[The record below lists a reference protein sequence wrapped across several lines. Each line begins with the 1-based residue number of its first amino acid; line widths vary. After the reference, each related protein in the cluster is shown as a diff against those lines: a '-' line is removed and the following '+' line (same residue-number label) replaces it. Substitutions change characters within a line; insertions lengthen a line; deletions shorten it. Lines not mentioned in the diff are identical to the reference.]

1 MSFSAQ
7 IKHELC
13 KASLN
18 KKCCAQA
25 EAYGVLLFCSSFRY
39 DAIRIVTESDVFV
52 SRLPVLF
59 KKAFQIEFDELPA
72 ERPGKRT
79 FLITDPAK
87 IAAIGATFGYDAGES
102 VALHI
107 NFGVLEEEHCRIA
120 FLRGAFLAGGS
131 VTDPE
136 KGYHL
141 ELVTSHYNVGREL
154 PALMRESGFDPKS
167 TERKAN
173 YVTYF
178 KSSEY
183 IEDFLT
189 AVGAP
194 VAAMEIMNAKVEK
207 NLRGSI
213 NRRVNC
219 DAANLDK
226 TVDAALEQLEAIRIL
241 EAHGAWEELPDKLKE
256 AAALR
261 RENPELTL
269 TQLAALCDP
278 PVTKSALNHR
288 LRKIMA
294 LSQQLVNSK
303 SCSEP

>member
-7 IKHELC
+7 IKQELC
-13 KASLN
+13 KAAIA

-25 EAYGVLLFCSSFRY
+25 EAYGILLFCSSFQSSG
-39 DAIRIVTESDVFV
+39 IRIVTESDAFAV
-52 SRLPVLF
+52 RLPQLF
-59 KKAFQIEFDELPA
+59 KKAFQIEFDQLPA
-72 ERPGKRT
+72 ARSGKHV
-79 FLITDPAK
+79 FFIHDPHKISLIGDAY
-87 IAAIGATFGYDAGES
+87 GYDPRES

-107 NFGVLEEEHCRIA
+107 NFGVLEEEHCRTA
-120 FLRGAFLAGGS
+120 FFRGAFLAGGS
-131 VTDPE
+131 VTDPD

-141 ELVTSHYNVGREL
+141 EIVTSHYNVAREL
-154 PALMRESGFDPKS
+154 PALLRESGFEPKS
-167 TERKAN
+167 AERKAT

-178 KSSEY
+178 KQSAY

-189 AVGAP
+189 AIGSP
-194 VAAMEIMNAKVEK
+194 VAAMGIMNAKAEK

-219 DAANLDK
+219 EAANLDK
-226 TVDAALEQLEAIRIL
+226 TVDASMVQIEAIRTL
-241 EAHGAWEELPDKLKE
+241 EERGMMEQLPEKLKE
-256 AAALR
+256 TAILR

-288 LRKIMA
+288 LRKLMSLA
-294 LSQQLVNSK
+294 QQL
-303 SCSEP
+303 

>member
-7 IKHELC
+7 IKQELC
-13 KASLN
+13 KAAIT

-25 EAYGVLLFCSSFRY
+25 EVYGILLFCSKFQSGG
-39 DAIRIVTESDVFV
+39 IRIVTESDAFAA
-52 SRLPVLF
+52 RLPQLF
-59 KKAFQIEFDELPA
+59 KKAFQLEFDQLPTVCS
-72 ERPGKRT
+72 GKRA
-79 FLITDPAK
+79 FFIRDPKKISLIGDTY
-87 IAAIGATFGYDAGES
+87 GYDPGES

-107 NFGVLEEEHCRIA
+107 NFGVLEEEHCRTS
-120 FLRGAFLAGGS
+120 FFRGAFLAGGS
-131 VTDPE
+131 VTDPD

-141 ELVTSHYNVGREL
+141 EIVTSHYNVGREM
-154 PALMRESGFDPKS
+154 PALLRESGFEPKS
-167 TERKAN
+167 AERKAN

-178 KSSEY
+178 KQSAY

-189 AVGAP
+189 AIGSP
-194 VAAMEIMNAKVEK
+194 VAAMGIMNAKAEK

-219 DAANLDK
+219 EAANLDK
-226 TVDAALEQLEAIRIL
+226 TVDASMVQIEAICTLEERGVLEQLPE
-241 EAHGAWEELPDKLKE
+241 KLKE
-256 AAALR
+256 TAVLR

-288 LRKIMA
+288 LRKLMSLA
-294 LSQQLVNSK
+294 QQ
-303 SCSEP
+303 P

>member
-7 IKHELC
+7 IKQELC
-13 KASLN
+13 KASIQ

-25 EAYGVLLFCSSFRY
+25 EVYGILLFCSSFQPTV
-39 DAIRIVTESDVFV
+39 IRIVTESDAFAA
-52 SRLPVLF
+52 RLPLLF
-59 KKAFQIEFDELPA
+59 KKAFQLEFDQLPPD
-72 ERPGKRT
+72 RPGKRT

-87 IAAIGATFGYDAGES
+87 ISSIGEAYGYDPKES

-107 NFGVLEEEHCRIA
+107 NFGVLEEDHCRTA
-120 FLRGAFLAGGS
+120 FFRGAFLAGGS
-131 VTDPE
+131 VTDPD

-141 ELVTSHYNVGREL
+141 EMVTSHYNVGREM
-154 PALMRESGFDPKS
+154 PALLRESGFEPKS

-178 KSSEY
+178 KQSAY

-189 AVGAP
+189 AIGSP
-194 VAAMEIMNAKVEK
+194 VAAMGIMNAKAEK

-219 DAANLDK
+219 EAANLDK
-226 TVDAALEQLEAIRIL
+226 TVDASLVQIEAIRTL
-241 EAHGAWEELPDKLKE
+241 EERGMLDQLPEKLKE
-256 AAALR
+256 TAILR

-269 TQLAALCDP
+269 TQLAALCVP

-288 LRKIMA
+288 LRKLMA
-294 LSQQLVNSK
+294 LAQQ
-303 SCSEP
+303 P

>member
-7 IKHELC
+7 IKQELC
-13 KASLN
+13 KAAIA

-25 EAYGVLLFCSSFRY
+25 EAYGILLFCSSFQSSG
-39 DAIRIVTESDVFV
+39 IRIVTESDAFAV
-52 SRLPVLF
+52 RLPQLF
-59 KKAFQIEFDELPA
+59 KKAFQIEFDQLPA
-72 ERPGKRT
+72 ARSGKHV
-79 FLITDPAK
+79 FFIHDPHKISLIGDAY
-87 IAAIGATFGYDAGES
+87 GYDPRES

-107 NFGVLEEEHCRIA
+107 NFGVLEEEHCRTA
-120 FLRGAFLAGGS
+120 FFRGAFLAGGS
-131 VTDPE
+131 VTDPD

-141 ELVTSHYNVGREL
+141 EIVTSHYNVAREL
-154 PALMRESGFDPKS
+154 PALLRESGFEPKS
-167 TERKAN
+167 AGRKAN

-178 KSSEY
+178 KQSAY

-189 AVGAP
+189 AIGSP
-194 VAAMEIMNAKVEK
+194 VAAMGIMNAKAEK

-219 DAANLDK
+219 EAANLDK
-226 TVDAALEQLEAIRIL
+226 TVDASMVQIEAIRTL
-241 EAHGAWEELPDKLKE
+241 EERGMMEQLPEKLKE
-256 AAALR
+256 TAILR

-288 LRKIMA
+288 LRKLMSLA
-294 LSQQLVNSK
+294 QQL
-303 SCSEP
+303 

>member
-7 IKHELC
+7 IKQELC
-13 KASLN
+13 KTAIT

-25 EAYGVLLFCSSFRY
+25 EAYGILLFCSSFQSGG
-39 DAIRIVTESDVFV
+39 IRIVTESDAFAA
-52 SRLPVLF
+52 RLPLLF
-59 KKAFQIEFDELPA
+59 KKAFQLEFDQLPQTHS
-72 ERPGKRT
+72 GKRA
-79 FLITDPAK
+79 FLIKDPKK
-87 IAAIGATFGYDAGES
+87 ISFIGESYGYDPSES

-107 NFGVLEEEHCRIA
+107 NFGVLEEEHCRIS
-120 FLRGAFLAGGS
+120 FFRGAFLAGGS
-131 VTDPE
+131 VTDPD

-141 ELVTSHYNVGREL
+141 ELVTSHYNVGREM
-154 PALMRESGFDPKS
+154 PALLRESGFEPKT

-178 KSSEY
+178 KQSSY

-189 AVGAP
+189 AIGSP
-194 VAAMEIMNAKVEK
+194 VAAMGIMNAKAEK

-219 DAANLDK
+219 EAANLDK
-226 TVDAALEQLEAIRIL
+226 TVDASMVQIEAIRMLEERGMLEQLPE
-241 EAHGAWEELPDKLKE
+241 KLKE
-256 AAALR
+256 TAILR

-269 TQLAALCDP
+269 TQLAAMCDP

-288 LRKIMA
+288 LRKLMTMA
-294 LSQQLVNSK
+294 QQ
-303 SCSEP
+303 P